1 MAPDWEKLAGEEG
14 RNVTSGRFKRLL
26 RVSAL
31 GASVGASTA
40 LRRVGQAVRRGT
52 EVDALAA
59 GAFRHRQAE
68 KVLKV
73 LGEMKGATMK
83 VGQILSS
90 DPDLIP
96 PEFVEKL
103 TELQRD
109 APPMPYRTVR
119 AIIEEAFA
127 CSITDVFETFDP
139 DPVGS
144 ASIGQVHRAR
154 LRTGEDVAI
163 KVQYPGICET
173 LESDLRNLT
182 SLLTLARV
190 VADRQRVEDYAYEVR
205 RALEQE
211 MDYLGE
217 AERLARFHDVFTPI
231 PGVTSP
237 RPFFEWTRK
246 NVLTMEFIEGQ
257 KLDEAFMAREQG
269 ASPIESGETGHD
281 VLKRWVELYSWM
293 LHDLHEL
300 HADPHPGN
308 FILTEDGQLAVL
320 DFGCV
325 KRCDPRFADGVL
337 DIMDACWQR
346 DDARAARIYRDL
358 GFGRDG
364 CDPSVFDPDLLR
376 AYHDICLAPF
386 LVDEDFAFG
395 QWEMRKA
402 TQAFVLEH
410 PAFLKLVPPAEGLLI
425 FRVLGGIKGLL
436 NKLDARL
443 NVHRM
448 AVEVA
453 RRRGRLTAVPVL
465 RDPA

>member
-1 MAPDWEKLAGEEG
+1 MPPDWEKLAGEEG
-14 RNVTSGRFKRLL
+14 RDVTSGRFKRLL

-31 GASVGASTA
+31 GASMGASTA
-40 LRRVGQAVRRGT
+40 LRKVGQVVRPGSSDDD
-52 EVDALAA
+52 VAD
-59 GAFRHRQAE
+59 GAFRHRQAD

-119 AIIEEAFA
+119 AILEEAFA
-127 CSITDVFETFDP
+127 RPIADVFETFDP
-139 DPVGS
+139 QPAGS

-154 LRTGEDVAI
+154 LRTGEDVAV

-190 VADRQRVEDYAYEVR
+190 VADRQRVEDYGYEVR

-211 MDYLGE
+211 MDYVGE
-217 AERLARFHDVFTPI
+217 AERLAHFHDVFAVI
-231 PGVTSP
+231 DGVTSP
-237 RPFFEWTRK
+237 KPFFEWTRS
-246 NVLTMEFIEGQ
+246 NVLTMSFIQGK
-257 KLDEAFMAREQG
+257 KLDEAFQSLSGDEG
-269 ASPIESGETGHD
+269 ESTHSGHAI
-281 VLKRWVELYSWM
+281 LTRWIELYSWM

-308 FILTEDGQLAVL
+308 FILTDDGQLAIL

-325 KRCDPRFADGVL
+325 KRCDPRFADGIL
-337 DIMDACWQR
+337 DIMDACWQQ
-346 DDARAARIYRDL
+346 DDARAAQIYRDL

-364 CDPSVFDPDLLR
+364 CDPRVFDPALLR
-376 AYHDICLAPF
+376 AYHEICLAPF

-395 QWEMRKA
+395 AWEMRKA

-436 NKLDARL
+436 NKLDARI

-448 AVEVA
+448 AIEVA
-453 RRRGRLTAVPVL
+453 RRRGRLTAYPV
-465 RDPA
+465 RETAP